1 MKDKLK
7 VSRIIVLCAALVLA
21 ACAPV
26 APKQPEQMAVTVSVL
41 PQAYF
46 VQKIAGDLVSVQVIV
61 GTGDSPHTYEP
72 TAEQMRVMTKSR
84 LYFSIGVEFE
94 EAWLPRFMAANPAL
108 EIVDSAAGVQRLA
121 MAAGHAQNGEEVEND
136 PHIWFSP
143 ARVKIVSRNIADA
156 LAAAD
161 PEHAQTYRANLE
173 TWLKEIDA
181 VDADVRAALKS
192 TPRSTFLVIHPAW
205 GYFASEYGLTMLSV
219 ESHGQEPGPEELGA
233 VLSLA
238 RENGVTTVF
247 VQKGI
252 SQKLAQSIAEQLG
265 GAQVV
270 ELDPMPGDWSASM
283 RLLAA
288 QLAEALR

>member
-1 MKDKLK
+1 MKVLG
-7 VSRIIVLCAALVLA
+7 IIVLCAAMILA
-21 ACAPV
+21 ACAP
-26 APKQPEQMAVTVSVL
+26 AATGQPEQMVVTVSVV

-46 VQKIAGDLVSVQVIV
+46 VQKIAGDLVSVQAIV
-61 GTGDSPHTYEP
+61 GTGDDPHTYEP
-72 TAEQMRVMTKSR
+72 SAEQMRVLTRSR

-94 EAWLPRFMAANPAL
+94 EAWLPRFMAANPDL
-108 EIVDSAAGVQRLA
+108 KIVDSAAGVDRLA
-121 MAAGHAQNGEEVEND
+121 VPSAIGETDQETEND

-156 LAAAD
+156 LQAAD
-161 PEHAQTYRANLE
+161 PAHAPSYRANLE
-173 TWLKEIDA
+173 AWLKEIDA
-181 VDADVRAALKS
+181 VDADVRATLAG
-192 TPRSTFLVIHPAW
+192 TPRTSFLVIHPAW
-205 GYFASEYGLTMLSV
+205 GYFASEYGLRMLSV
-219 ESHGQEPGPEELGA
+219 ETHGQEPGPEELGA

-238 RENGVTTVF
+238 RENGISAVF

-252 SQKLAQSIAEQLG
+252 SQKLAESIAVQLG

-270 ELDPMPGDWSASM
+270 ELDPMAGDWSVNM

>member
-1 MKDKLK
+1 MKALG
-7 VSRIIVLCAALVLA
+7 IIVLCAAMLLA
-21 ACAPV
+21 ACAP
-26 APKQPEQMAVTVSVL
+26 AATGQPEQMAVTVSVL

-46 VQKIAGDLVSVQVIV
+46 VQKIAGDLVSVQAIV
-61 GTGDSPHTYEP
+61 GTGDDPHTYEP
-72 TAEQMRVMTKSR
+72 SAEQMRVLTRSR

-94 EAWLPRFMAANPAL
+94 EAWLPRFMAANPDL
-108 EIVDSAAGVQRLA
+108 KIVDSAAGVDRLA
-121 MAAGHAQNGEEVEND
+121 VPSAIGETDQETEYD

-156 LAAAD
+156 LQAAD
-161 PEHAQTYRANLE
+161 PAHAQSYRANLE
-173 TWLKEIDA
+173 AWLKEIDA
-181 VDADVRAALKS
+181 VDAEVRAALAG
-192 TPRSTFLVIHPAW
+192 TPRTSFLVIHPAW
-205 GYFASEYGLTMLSV
+205 AYFASEYGLTMLSV
-219 ESHGQEPGPEELGA
+219 ETHGQEPGPEELGA

-238 RENGVTTVF
+238 RENGISTVF

-252 SQKLAQSIAEQLG
+252 SQKLAESIAAQLG

-270 ELDPMPGDWSASM
+270 ELDPMAGDWSMNM